1 MARAPMPA
9 PAQIETPAMRRSAL
23 LAKMLEQQRQ
33 PTEIK
38 GGYGELGARLLA
50 QGITQWGV
58 NRADKAVRTER
69 EARIAAQ
76 RDALL
81 AGLPSPDG
89 GAAPAVS
96 SEGPASVPAVSPAA
110 LAEALSPPPVT
121 NTQEPQFAATAPAA
135 AVDGAPLPPA
145 MPAQPA
151 QATTLDDALLSG
163 PLPAPQSPAA
173 FAAPMPAA
181 PQVMP
186 AAPQAMPAPAAPAA
200 PAQNPRGP
208 TPQEIALIR
217 QAAQSGDP
225 GQLAW
230 AQQTWGEIQMRMATP
245 PEIDIAVAPDG
256 TTYNRLDPA
265 SINRRFA
272 RVESINGFLRDVN
285 DPNNVGAYLPDLSPG
300 EEPVYGPNGNIVGVR
315 NIDGSIEALGQRTRA
330 TSDAQ
335 NASRASYAG
344 IEAGAVAAAQTPY
357 QVERVVGPNGETITI
372 PRADLLAAGGI
383 RGQAPAEAIAA
394 VGAARRD
401 VAAGDVTAQ
410 RYREAPERVQRYEEA
425 LALIP
430 KAITGFGADAR
441 IATARAL
448 AATGNQDARDA
459 VAATEVYQNLI
470 GRDVGA
476 IVRDMV
482 GSANISNS
490 DRELATRIAGGDTNI
505 TPQALTRI
513 VNYELS
519 RQTGYLAAAGR
530 PISAAQARRLPRG
543 TEFTGEDRQRYR
555 VP

>member
-1 MARAPMPA
+1 MPA
-9 PAQIETPAMRRSAL
+9 PQMIETPAMRRSAL

-50 QGITQWGV
+50 QGITQWGA

-89 GAAPAVS
+89 GGAPPAA
-96 SEGPASVPAVSPAA
+96 ASAPVVSPVA

-151 QATTLDDALLSG
+151 QATTLEDALLSG

-173 FAAPMPAA
+173 SAVPMPAA

-186 AAPQAMPAPAAPAA
+186 AAPQAMPAPAA

-245 PEIDIAVAPDG
+245 PEINISIAPDG
-256 TTYNRLDPA
+256 TPYNTNDPTTLG
-265 SINRRFA
+265 RRF
-272 RVESINGFLRDVN
+272 RNVQNVNGFMQDLN
-285 DPNNVGAYLPDLSPG
+285 DPNVVGRYLPDLQPG
-300 EEPVYGPNGNIVGVR
+300 EEPLYDQQGNIVGVR
-315 NIDGSIEALGQRTRA
+315 NIDGAIQALSARESATANARNQSEAAFAGEISGARA
-330 TSDAQ
+330 
-335 NASRASYAG
+335 AG
-344 IEAGAVAAAQTPY
+344 EAPFEFITVP
-357 QVERVVGPNGETITI
+357 GPNGQNIVI
-372 PRADLLAAGGI
+372 SKSQAVGGAFV
-383 RGQAPAEAIAA
+383 GQAPADAIEAE
-394 VGAARRD
+394 GTARNR
-401 VAAGDVTAQ
+401 VAAAETTRVRAAAAMRVLPTLDNMERLLPDV
-410 RYREAPERVQRYEEA
+410 
-425 LALIP
+425 
-430 KAITGFGADAR
+430 ITGFGADTRLA
-441 IATARAL
+441 ADRAL
-448 AATGNQDARDA
+448 AAVNADSRRRASATQTFQNEARQVVSGILPMFGTNPTEGERKYAEQMSGADVSYTPEAIQEGINLARARAAREA
-459 VAATEVYQNLI
+459 VAANMPI
-470 GRDVGA
+470 PD
-476 IVRDMV
+476 
-482 GSANISNS
+482 S
-490 DRELATRIAGGDTNI
+490 LAR
-505 TPQALTRI
+505 
-513 VNYELS
+513 Y
-519 RQTGYLAAAGR
+519 
-530 PISAAQARRLPRG
+530 LPRG
-543 TEFTGEDRQRYR
+543 TEFVGEDNQRYR

>member
-1 MARAPMPA
+1 M
-9 PAQIETPAMRRSAL
+9 IETPAMRRSAL

-50 QGITQWGV
+50 QGITQWGA

-69 EARIAAQ
+69 EGRIAAQ

-89 GAAPAVS
+89 GGAPAVA
-96 SEGPASVPAVSPAA
+96 ASAPEVSPVA

-151 QATTLDDALLSG
+151 QATTLEDALLSG
-163 PLPAPQSPAA
+163 QIPAPQSPAA
-173 FAAPMPAA
+173 SAVPIPAA

-186 AAPQAMPAPAAPAA
+186 AAPQAMPAPAA

-245 PEIDIAVAPDG
+245 PEINVAIAPDG
-256 TTYNRLDPA
+256 TPYNTNDPTTL
-265 SINRRFA
+265 SRRF
-272 RVESINGFLRDVN
+272 RNVENINGFLTDTN
-285 DPNNVGAYLPDLSPG
+285 DPENVGRYLPDLQPG
-300 EEPVYGPNGNIVGVR
+300 EEPLYDQRGNVVGVR
-315 NIDGSIEALGQRTRA
+315 NIDGAIQALSARESATANARNQSEAAFAGEISGARA
-330 TSDAQ
+330 
-335 NASRASYAG
+335 AG
-344 IEAGAVAAAQTPY
+344 EAPFEFITVP
-357 QVERVVGPNGETITI
+357 GPNGQNIVI
-372 PRADLLAAGGI
+372 SKSQAVGGAFAG
-383 RGQAPAEAIAA
+383 QTPAEAIRAEGEA
-394 VGAARRD
+394 ERD
-401 VAAGDVTAQ
+401 VQTGNVSADRVRQ
-410 RYREAPERVQRYEEA
+410 APERIQRYEEA

-430 KAITGFGADAR
+430 KAITGFGSDAR
-441 IATARAL
+441 VTAARA
-448 AATGNQDARDA
+448 AAALGNEDARDA
-459 VAATEVYQNLI
+459 VAATEIYQNLI

-476 IVRDMV
+476 IVREMV
-482 GSANISNS
+482 GSTQISTS
-490 DRELATRIAGGDTNI
+490 DRELAERIAGGDTNI

-543 TEFTGEDRQRYR
+543 TEFTGEDGQRYR